1 MGPPRTRRAI
11 SVNPSRFQE
20 GSMNDR
26 TSAAPPVHFL
36 DREQR
41 EALERPATRSQ
52 PRPVSDD
59 WADKQVKKGRLLGQV
74 WDGVRGR
81 LGLKREPDEDKG
93 SRKRD
98 RSRKGERDE
107 NRRERSRVRSRSRPR
122 ERSTARERESDEK
135 AKTEKEDKAREEKLK
150 EDVQK
155 GEMPTREEIL
165 ANYHHLVASGFFT
178 SHAIQSTRQPPPGAI
193 SGPAQAGASSA
204 RFPPR
209 SATPQPPPPRAP
221 TPATRPKSSSSKPQS
236 APKQR
241 SSHEQ
246 PEAATYDELVAS
258 GFFSP
263 PTPQF
268 ARGPSPSPAAPAPII
283 HSTRSSRDFLQPPAP
298 RWASRAGSPNH
309 SRTPSPM
316 PSPASSRG
324 TKRAAIVASDDEDGE
339 DSAHD
344 PPTPKKKLRKSA
356 SRDIPAPKLRNVA
369 SRRVLAPRRS
379 VSGPHSSSR
388 EYNTLARRVL
398 GRLPGASARS
408 SAEMPDR
415 QGRPAARRTASGES
429 KPPLQES
436 YFPRVLR
443 GRRSA
448 AEGLSVAP
456 NANRGIPRVPNIP
469 KKFVTCEDREN
480 GAPYLTLH
488 L

>member
-98 RSRKGERDE
+98 RSRKDERDE

-122 ERSTARERESDEK
+122 G
-135 AKTEKEDKAREEKLK
+135 REEKLK

-178 SHAIQSTRQPPPGAI
+178 SHAIQSTRQPPPGTI
-193 SGPAQAGASSA
+193 SSPAQAGASSA

-209 SATPQPPPPRAP
+209 SATPQPPPTRAP
-221 TPATRPKSSSSKPQS
+221 TPATRPKSSYSKPQS

-268 ARGPSPSPAAPAPII
+268 ARGPSPSPAAPAPVI

-339 DSAHD
+339 DSAQD

-356 SRDIPAPKLRNVA
+356 SRDIPAPNLQNVA

-379 VSGPHSSSR
+379 VSGPHSSGR
-388 EYNTLARRVL
+388 EYNKLARRVL
-398 GRLPGASARS
+398 GRLPGANART
-408 SAEMPDR
+408 SAEMPER
-415 QGRPAARRTASGES
+415 QERPAARRIASGES

-469 KKFVTCEDREN
+469 EKFVTCVDREN
-480 GAPYLTLH
+480 GAP
-488 L
+488 